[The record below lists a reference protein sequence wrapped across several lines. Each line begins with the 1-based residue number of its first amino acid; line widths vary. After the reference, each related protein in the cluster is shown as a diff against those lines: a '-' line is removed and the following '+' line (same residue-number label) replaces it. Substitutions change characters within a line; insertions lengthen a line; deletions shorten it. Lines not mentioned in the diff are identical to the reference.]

1 MDDNTKR
8 WGANWLVVSPPGAVR
23 VNLRRWGANDRDAKR
38 AVGDLPAGTP
48 IVLSAVAPG
57 AIGRCRSFAAQT
69 GIELEGEYLAFPTAS
84 APAYLVEDA
93 PATVR
98 VFVKTILV
106 APPRGL
112 FTSVIEAG
120 LVLLRAL
127 SSWRLIRA
135 VAPGRV
141 VVGRRL

>member
-1 MDDNTKR
+1 MADTKR
-8 WGANWLVVSPPGAVR
+8 WRDNWLVVSPPGAVR
-23 VNLRRWGANDRDAKR
+23 VDLRRWGANHRDAMR

-48 IVLSAVAPG
+48 VVLSAVAPG
-57 AIGRCRSFAAQT
+57 AIGRCRSFAAET
-69 GIELEGEYLAFPTAS
+69 GIEVEGEYLAFPTAS

-98 VFVKTILV
+98 VFVKTMLV

-112 FTSVIEAG
+112 FAPVIEAA
-120 LVLLRAL
+120 VALLRAL
-127 SSWRLIRA
+127 SPWRLIRA

>member
-1 MDDNTKR
+1 MADTKR
-8 WGANWLVVSPPGAVR
+8 WGANWLVLSPPGAVR
-23 VNLRRWGANDRDAKR
+23 VDLRRWGANYRDAMR

-48 IVLSAVAPG
+48 VVLSAVAPG
-57 AIGRCRSFAAQT
+57 AIGRCRSFAAKT
-69 GIELEGEYLAFPTAS
+69 GIEVDGEYLAFPTAS

-98 VFVKTILV
+98 VFVKTMLV
-106 APPRGL
+106 APPRGF
-112 FTSVIEAG
+112 FTPVIEAAV
-120 LVLLRAL
+120 VLLRAL
-127 SSWRLIRA
+127 SPWRLIRA

>member
-1 MDDNTKR
+1 VD
-8 WGANWLVVSPPGAVR
+8 
-23 VNLRRWGANDRDAKR
+23 LRRWRANYRDALR
-38 AVGDLPAGTP
+38 AVADLPAGTP
-48 IVLSAVAPG
+48 VVLSAVAPG
-57 AIGRCRSFAAQT
+57 AIGRCRAFAADT

-98 VFVKTILV
+98 VFVKTMLV
-106 APPRGL
+106 APPRGF
-112 FTSVIEAG
+112 FTPVIEAAV
-120 LVLLRAL
+120 VLLRAL
-127 SSWRLIRA
+127 SPWRLLRV